1 MNELTIERNF
11 LRHTLAT
18 LAYRAGNAIRA
29 APDFFPSL
37 NLSQTS
43 RTPLEILAHM
53 GDLFDWALAMAEGRD
68 VERKIISRTW
78 DEEVSRFFRLL
89 QQFDDRLADP
99 KDLGFPEERLF
110 QGPVAD
116 ALCHVGQLAIL
127 RGLAKAPVRGEN
139 YFNAPIQQ
147 GKVGLDQGISQSEF
161 E

>member
-1 MNELTIERNF
+1 MKEPNIERDF

-18 LAYRAGNAIRA
+18 LAYRAGKAIRE
-29 APDFFPSL
+29 APDFFPNL

-43 RTPLEILAHM
+43 RTPLEILSHM
-53 GDLFDWALAMAEGRD
+53 GDLFDWALAMAEGRE
-68 VERKIISRTW
+68 VSRQACSRDW
-78 DEEVSRFFRLL
+78 DEEVTRFFDLL

-127 RGLAKAPVRGEN
+127 RGLAKDPIRGEN
-139 YFNAPIQQ
+139 YFKAHIQK
-147 GKVGLDQGISQSEF
+147 GYVGLDQAIPQKEF
-161 E
+161 D